1 MLVLIF
7 LLLICKFEYCY
18 SNDAR
23 CVEGEQIALLQFKES
38 LIDTSNG
45 LFSWSGP
52 DCCEWEE
59 ISCSSTTGHVLKLD
73 LHNPATPTRDDIDN
87 YYYGLPSNYI
97 NNCLG
102 GEINHSLINL
112 THLNYLDLSLN
123 NFSKIRIPEFFGSFK
138 NLRYLNFSSS
148 GFVGNIPTHL
158 GNLSSLEYLHLG
170 EALDGVIYNHL
181 ATNLDWIA
189 SLSSLKSLDMP
200 WISIRHSKDCWN
212 VCSAILPWLSN
223 LTRLEHLNLGFNSL
237 NSSMLEIFE
246 PLAPLKVLD
255 LFGNA
260 FTGTLV
266 PLCSIPNTIGSSV
279 CRLQELYFSWNKL
292 TDYIAVLFDCLLDSL
307 NILYLEFNN
316 FSGQLPNQLYKYKNL
331 EILSVSSNS
340 FAGPIIES
348 VGNLSMLLEL
358 DISNNKFSGSVPSS
372 LGELSNL
379 EELHIS
385 DNSFI
390 GVLSEFH
397 FSKLSKLD
405 ILDISSNLFVWNNNE
420 LEGKLPGSMQNLT
433 SLIILDLSENKFMDV
448 IPTWIGEKLLS
459 LKYLVFYR
467 NKFYGDIP
475 LQLCQLHDLQLLN
488 LANNNISGYI
498 PQCFEN
504 FTAMAID
511 GNETDIWYTAYP
523 GKRYED
529 EIDEVIKGLTLQYT
543 KNLRFLRSIDLSG
556 NHIDGKIP
564 VEIMSLHALQNLNV
578 SRNNLSGTI
587 PETIGNLSKIESLDL
602 SRNELF
608 GHIPP
613 SLSSLNFLSHL
624 NLSFNHLYGRI
635 PTGSQLQTLN
645 DPSIYMGNEGFC
657 GDPLSKSCPSD
668 VPSFVNQSTKTNSDD
683 DHEFFMWF
691 YADMGPGFF
700 VGFIGVNAIVSEEL
714 CVEAEDLNHGIQA
727 EVVFWCVE
735 GEQIALL
742 QFKES
747 LIDTSNGLFSWSGPD
762 CCEWE
767 EISCSST
774 TGHVL
779 KLDLHNPATPTRD
792 DIDNYYYGLPSNY
805 INNCLGGEINHSL
818 INLTHLNYLDLS
830 LNNFSKIRIP
840 EFFGSFKNLRYLNFS
855 SSGFVGNIP
864 THLGNLS
871 SLEYL
876 HLGEALDGVIY
887 NHLATNLDWIASLS
901 SLKSLDMPWISIR
914 HSKDWL
920 RTINKLV
927 SLSSLNLADCHLNTT
942 SPLLHVNS
950 TSLISLD
957 LSWNSLDSAILPW
970 LSNLTRLE
978 HLNLGFNS
986 LNSSMLEIFEP
997 LAPLKVLD
1005 LFGNAFTGT
1014 LVPLCSIP
1022 NTIGSSVCRLQELY
1036 FSWNKLTDYIAV
1048 LFDCLLDSLNILYLE
1063 FNNFSG
1069 QLPNQVYK
1077 YKNLEILSVSSNSF
1091 AGPIIE
1097 SLGNL
1102 SMLHYLDIS
1111 NNKFSGSVPSSL
1123 GELSNLEE
1131 LHISDNSFIG
1141 VLSEFHFS
1149 KLSKLDILDISS
1161 NLFVWNVSSTWV
1173 PPFQLYVIEMDSI
1186 KLVLTF
1192 LIGFVPKDM
1201 SDTCICLMLL
1211 SLTGYIPQCFKNFTA
1226 MAIDG
1231 NETDIWNTAYPG
1243 KRYEDEIDEVIKG
1256 LTLQYTKN
1264 FRFLRSIDLS
1274 GNHIDGKIPVEIM
1287 SLHALQ
1293 NLNVSRNNLSGTIPE
1308 TIGNLSKIESL
1319 DLSRNEL
1326 FGHIPPS
1333 LSSLNFLSHL
1343 NLSFNHLYGRIPTG
1357 SQLQTL
1363 NDPSI
1368 YMGNEG
1374 LCGDPLSKS
1383 CPSDVPSFVNQSTK
1397 TNSDDDHEFFMWF
1410 YADMGPGFFVG
1421 FIGVLSILLFARSWS
1436 YAYFKFLEMAYNK
1449 VLDYFS

>member
-1 MLVLIF
+1 M
-7 LLLICKFEYCY
+7 
-18 SNDAR
+18 D
-23 CVEGEQIALLQFKES
+23 
-38 LIDTSNG
+38 
-45 LFSWSGP
+45 SGP
-52 DCCEWEE
+52 DCCEWEG
-59 ISCSSTTGHVLKLD
+59 ISCSSTTGHVLIKLD

-200 WISIRHSKDCWN
+200 WISIRHSKDCLD
-212 VCSAILPWLSN
+212 SAILPWLSN

-260 FTGTLV
+260 FAGTLV
-266 PLCSIPNTIGSSV
+266 PL
-279 CRLQELYFSWNKL
+279 Y
-292 TDYIAVLFDCLLDSL
+292 SL

-348 VGNLSMLLEL
+348 LGNLSMLLEL

-498 PQCFEN
+498 SQCFEN
-504 FTAMAID
+504 FTEMAID

-529 EIDEVIKGLTLQYT
+529 EIDEVIKGLTLQYI
-543 KNLRFLRSIDLSG
+543 KNL
-556 NHIDGKIP
+556 
-564 VEIMSLHALQNLNV
+564 
-578 SRNNLSGTI
+578 
-587 PETIGNLSKIESLDL
+587 
-602 SRNELF
+602 
-608 GHIPP
+608 
-613 SLSSLNFLSHL
+613 
-624 NLSFNHLYGRI
+624 
-635 PTGSQLQTLN
+635 
-645 DPSIYMGNEGFC
+645 
-657 GDPLSKSCPSD
+657 
-668 VPSFVNQSTKTNSDD
+668 
-683 DHEFFMWF
+683 
-691 YADMGPGFF
+691 
-700 VGFIGVNAIVSEEL
+700 
-714 CVEAEDLNHGIQA
+714 
-727 EVVFWCVE
+727 
-735 GEQIALL
+735 
-742 QFKES
+742 
-747 LIDTSNGLFSWSGPD
+747 
-762 CCEWE
+762 
-767 EISCSST
+767 
-774 TGHVL
+774 
-779 KLDLHNPATPTRD
+779 
-792 DIDNYYYGLPSNY
+792 
-805 INNCLGGEINHSL
+805 
-818 INLTHLNYLDLS
+818 
-830 LNNFSKIRIP
+830 
-840 EFFGSFKNLRYLNFS
+840 
-855 SSGFVGNIP
+855 
-864 THLGNLS
+864 
-871 SLEYL
+871 
-876 HLGEALDGVIY
+876 
-887 NHLATNLDWIASLS
+887 
-901 SLKSLDMPWISIR
+901 
-914 HSKDWL
+914 
-920 RTINKLV
+920 
-927 SLSSLNLADCHLNTT
+927 
-942 SPLLHVNS
+942 
-950 TSLISLD
+950 
-957 LSWNSLDSAILPW
+957 
-970 LSNLTRLE
+970 
-978 HLNLGFNS
+978 
-986 LNSSMLEIFEP
+986 
-997 LAPLKVLD
+997 
-1005 LFGNAFTGT
+1005 
-1014 LVPLCSIP
+1014 
-1022 NTIGSSVCRLQELY
+1022 
-1036 FSWNKLTDYIAV
+1036 
-1048 LFDCLLDSLNILYLE
+1048 
-1063 FNNFSG
+1063 
-1069 QLPNQVYK
+1069 
-1077 YKNLEILSVSSNSF
+1077 
-1091 AGPIIE
+1091 
-1097 SLGNL
+1097 
-1102 SMLHYLDIS
+1102 
-1111 NNKFSGSVPSSL
+1111 
-1123 GELSNLEE
+1123 
-1131 LHISDNSFIG
+1131 
-1141 VLSEFHFS
+1141 
-1149 KLSKLDILDISS
+1149 
-1161 NLFVWNVSSTWV
+1161 
-1173 PPFQLYVIEMDSI
+1173 
-1186 KLVLTF
+1186 
-1192 LIGFVPKDM
+1192 
-1201 SDTCICLMLL
+1201 
-1211 SLTGYIPQCFKNFTA
+1211 
-1226 MAIDG
+1226 
-1231 NETDIWNTAYPG
+1231 
-1243 KRYEDEIDEVIKG
+1243 
-1256 LTLQYTKN
+1256 
-1264 FRFLRSIDLS
+1264 RFLRSIDLS

-1383 CPSDVPSFVNQSTK
+1383 CSSDVPSFFNQSTK

>member
-52 DCCEWEE
+52 DCCEWEG

-73 LHNPATPTRDDIDN
+73 LHNPATPT
-87 YYYGLPSNYI
+87 
-97 NNCLG
+97 
-102 GEINHSLINL
+102 H
-112 THLNYLDLSLN
+112 
-123 NFSKIRIPEFFGSFK
+123 
-138 NLRYLNFSSS
+138 
-148 GFVGNIPTHL
+148 
-158 GNLSSLEYLHLG
+158 
-170 EALDGVIYNHL
+170 
-181 ATNLDWIA
+181 
-189 SLSSLKSLDMP
+189 
-200 WISIRHSKDCWN
+200 
-212 VCSAILPWLSN
+212 
-223 LTRLEHLNLGFNSL
+223 
-237 NSSMLEIFE
+237 
-246 PLAPLKVLD
+246 
-255 LFGNA
+255 
-260 FTGTLV
+260 
-266 PLCSIPNTIGSSV
+266 
-279 CRLQELYFSWNKL
+279 
-292 TDYIAVLFDCLLDSL
+292 
-307 NILYLEFNN
+307 
-316 FSGQLPNQLYKYKNL
+316 
-331 EILSVSSNS
+331 
-340 FAGPIIES
+340 
-348 VGNLSMLLEL
+348 
-358 DISNNKFSGSVPSS
+358 
-372 LGELSNL
+372 
-379 EELHIS
+379 
-385 DNSFI
+385 
-390 GVLSEFH
+390 
-397 FSKLSKLD
+397 
-405 ILDISSNLFVWNNNE
+405 
-420 LEGKLPGSMQNLT
+420 
-433 SLIILDLSENKFMDV
+433 
-448 IPTWIGEKLLS
+448 
-459 LKYLVFYR
+459 
-467 NKFYGDIP
+467 
-475 LQLCQLHDLQLLN
+475 
-488 LANNNISGYI
+488 
-498 PQCFEN
+498 
-504 FTAMAID
+504 
-511 GNETDIWYTAYP
+511 
-523 GKRYED
+523 
-529 EIDEVIKGLTLQYT
+529 
-543 KNLRFLRSIDLSG
+543 
-556 NHIDGKIP
+556 
-564 VEIMSLHALQNLNV
+564 
-578 SRNNLSGTI
+578 
-587 PETIGNLSKIESLDL
+587 
-602 SRNELF
+602 
-608 GHIPP
+608 
-613 SLSSLNFLSHL
+613 
-624 NLSFNHLYGRI
+624 
-635 PTGSQLQTLN
+635 
-645 DPSIYMGNEGFC
+645 
-657 GDPLSKSCPSD
+657 
-668 VPSFVNQSTKTNSDD
+668 
-683 DHEFFMWF
+683 
-691 YADMGPGFF
+691 
-700 VGFIGVNAIVSEEL
+700 
-714 CVEAEDLNHGIQA
+714 
-727 EVVFWCVE
+727 
-735 GEQIALL
+735 
-742 QFKES
+742 
-747 LIDTSNGLFSWSGPD
+747 
-762 CCEWE
+762 
-767 EISCSST
+767 
-774 TGHVL
+774 
-779 KLDLHNPATPTRD
+779 D

-1022 NTIGSSVCRLQELY
+1022 NTIGSGICRLQELY

-1048 LFDCLLDSLNILYLE
+1048 LFDCLFDSLNILYLE

-1069 QLPNQVYK
+1069 QLPNQLYK

-1097 SLGNL
+1097 SLENL

-1161 NLFVWNVSSTWV
+1161 NLFVWNNNELEGKLPGSMQNLTSLIILDLSENKFMDVIPTW
-1173 PPFQLYVIEMDSI
+1173 
-1186 KLVLTF
+1186 
-1192 LIGFVPKDM
+1192 IGEK
-1201 SDTCICLMLL
+1201 LL
-1211 SLTGYIPQCFKNFTA
+1211 SLKYLVFYRNKFYGDIPLQLCQLHDLQLLNLANNNISGYIPQCFENFTA

-1231 NETDIWNTAYPG
+1231 NETDIWYTAYPG

-1264 FRFLRSIDLS
+1264 LRFLRSIDLS

-1287 SLHALQ
+1287 SLHVLQ
-1293 NLNVSRNNLSGTIPE
+1293 NLNVSSNNLSGTIPE
-1308 TIGNLSKIESL
+1308 IIGNLSKIESL

-1357 SQLQTL
+1357 IQLQTL

-1383 CPSDVPSFVNQSTK
+1383 CSSDVPSFVNQSTK

-1436 YAYFKFLEMAYNK
+1436 YAYFKFLEMACNK